1 VRKGRVFGLWF
12 HRDRVLCQNDPG
24 LIEGQLCHE
33 SARQS
38 GDPANGTRDCEC
50 RDGIG
55 LDEPLAR
62 LVYREGFVDA
72 PHRNHDVA
80 NESCLSGSITAV
92 DELSGT
98 GTESG

>member
-1 VRKGRVFGLWF
+1 MNQPASPPILRMA
-12 HRDRVLCQNDPG
+12 PG
-24 LIEGQLCHE
+24 I
-33 SARQS
+33 
-38 GDPANGTRDCEC
+38 DEC